1 MYRKPFWNREYQIW
15 CPCGQ
20 CEDCLKKRVQ
30 SWTLR
35 MMHEHENFH
44 GKASFITLTYRN
56 EDLPEHFSLRKTDF
70 QKYMKRFRKHWT
82 GKVKYYACGEYG
94 ENRNRPHYH
103 VIIFGIDPVAYKL
116 LQDRKNIWPFGTTHI
131 GHCVQAEACA
141 YVAKYVQKMNRA
153 KGADWTPRERPFS
166 LQSKAL
172 GASYAQ
178 RYAQEIKKNST

>member
-1 MYRKPFWNREYQIW
+1 
-15 CPCGQ
+15 
-20 CEDCLKKRVQ
+20 
-30 SWTLR
+30 
-35 MMHEHENFH
+35 MHEHENFH

-103 VIIFGIDPVAYKL
+103 VIIFGIDPEEYKL
-116 LQDRKNIWPFGTTHI
+116 LQERRNIWPFGTTHI

-141 YVAKYVQKMNRA
+141 YVAKYVQKMDRT